1 MTHAPL
7 LPAPPP
13 RGGRLLD
20 ARLSLLDRQVLDV
33 DGDPVGVVDDLELDD
48 PPDRVI
54 QPGTPPPAVH
64 NLVHGPILLNRIF
77 GQRRPLGHP
86 TRVGW
91 DTLASIDSALHLAVP
106 ASSLEVGWLEDW
118 LASNVIGRIPGGRHV
133 PG

>member
-1 MTHAPL
+1 MTQPSLQPPPAPL
-7 LPAPPP
+7 
-13 RGGRLLD
+13 GGQLLD

-48 PPDRVI
+48 LTERVI
-54 QPGTPPPAVH
+54 EPGTLPPAVR

-86 TRVGW
+86 SRVGW
-91 DTLASIDSALHLAVP
+91 DTLATIGSALHLAVP
-106 ASSLEVGWLEDW
+106 SSSLDVGWLEGW
-118 LASNVIGRIPGGRHV
+118 LADNVIGRIPGGRHV

>member
-1 MTHAPL
+1 MTQQPL
-7 LPAPPP
+7 PTAPPP
-13 RGGRLLD
+13 VGGKLLD
-20 ARLSLLDRQVLDV
+20 ARFSLLDRQVLDV

-48 PPDRVI
+48 LAERVV
-54 QPGTPPPAVH
+54 QPGTAPPAVR

-91 DTLASIDSALHLAVP
+91 DKLAEIGSALHLAVP
-106 ASSLEVGWLEDW
+106 GSTLEIAWLEPW

-133 PG
+133 PR